1 MEQTNAKTHRAFI
14 PTSLRPDL
22 HAGDEDAAT
31 AMGVCATTA
40 EIAQTAEQVLAEAG
54 LSINRRR
61 WDPVQ
66 FLDHRLVG
74 GQDVQCAVLDDE
86 AVLLNLQNG
95 HYYTLNRVGTA
106 MWELLGGRTLREVLD
121 EICQR
126 FEVDRERAHDDL
138 VALVMRLE
146 SEGLVQEER
155 G

>member
-1 MEQTNAKTHRAFI
+1 MEQTNAKAHRAFI

-22 HAGDEDAAT
+22 HVGGEDESAV
-31 AMGVCATTA
+31 MGVGATTA
-40 EIAQTAEQVLAEAG
+40 EIAGTAERVLAEAG

-66 FLDHRLVG
+66 FLDQRIVG
-74 GQDVQCAVLDDE
+74 SPDVQCAVLDDE

-95 HYYTLNRVGTA
+95 HYYTLNRVGTS
-106 MWELLGGRTLREVLD
+106 MWELLAGRTLREVLD

-146 SEGLVQEER
+146 AEELVQKER

>member
-1 MEQTNAKTHRAFI
+1 MEQAHAKTHRAFI
-14 PTSLRPDL
+14 PKSLRPDL
-22 HAGDEDAAT
+22 HEGDEDAAT

-40 EIAQTAEQVLAEAG
+40 EIARTAERVLAEQG

-66 FLDHRLVG
+66 FLDQRIVG
-74 GQDVQCAVLDDE
+74 SPDVQCAVLDDE

-95 HYYTLNRVGTA
+95 HYYTLNRVGTT
-106 MWELLGGRTLREVLD
+106 MWELLAGRTLREVLD
-121 EICQR
+121 EICRR

-138 VALVMRLE
+138 VALVIRLE
-146 SEGLVQEER
+146 AEGLVHEER